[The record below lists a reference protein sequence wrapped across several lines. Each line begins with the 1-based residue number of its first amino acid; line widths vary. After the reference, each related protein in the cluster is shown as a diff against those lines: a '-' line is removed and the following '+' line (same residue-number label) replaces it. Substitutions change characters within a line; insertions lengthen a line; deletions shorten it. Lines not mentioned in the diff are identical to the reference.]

1 MYQSLIMSFQ
11 FLLICLVLAMNVG
24 FSRTE
29 GNMREILSLISLE
42 SLFNKYIKTSTMT
55 IALEEMNVD

>member
-1 MYQSLIMSFQ
+1 MYQSLMMSFQ
-11 FLLICLVLAMNVG
+11 FLMICLVLAMNVEY
-24 FSRTE
+24 SRTE
-29 GNMREILSLISLE
+29 GNMRAILSLTSLE